1 MKIIALVTVILFSFC
16 ITPILAQSGIMKSY
30 YSDGVPRSEVSYVN
44 DILDGLGL
52 YYYPNGNLKSEK
64 NYSKGKLHGFVRE
77 YFDNGLLKEEYL
89 MKEGKKDGSYRSYYD
104 NGALKELIVFENGIQ
119 LRKNSFNYDP
129 TFAAPLEAYQAGN
142 RQQQVFNKRK
152 TILICDVEI
161 CPVPVGGLN
170 SIQDNLIYP
179 EHALLYGLEGT
190 VTLIATVNE
199 KGEVVATEIV
209 KGIGLGCDEAAQDAV
224 KKTQFI
230 PGQNF
235 GKVVE
240 SKVTLNIEFKIFD
253 RSLIQNNNV
262 NNGNQNQVNKSI
274 DEQKNIIKP
283 INVLSIKCDEPVCPR
298 PIGGVDAII
307 EQFEVPNVAKRLKVK
322 GEIIIEADID
332 KFGIV
337 RDTKLI
343 KGVGYGCDDAL
354 EIAIL
359 RTKFVSAK
367 NGGVDVDS
375 KITVNYKLSLD

>member
-1 MKIIALVTVILFSFC
+1 MRIRFLLILSFLYLFL
-16 ITPILAQSGIMKSY
+16 TSLTAQTGLMKSF

-44 DILDGLGL
+44 DILDGQAH
-52 YYYPNGNLKSEK
+52 YYYPNGNLRSEK
-64 NYSKGKLHGFVRE
+64 NYSKGKLHGYVRE
-77 YFDNGLLKEEYL
+77 YFDNGLLKEEYF
-89 MKEGKKDGSYRSYYD
+89 MKEGIKEGSYRSYFV
-104 NGALKELIVFENGIQ
+104 NGALKELIIFEKGIQ
-119 LRKNSFNYDP
+119 VNKNSFNYDP
-129 TFAAPLEAYQAGN
+129 SYSAPIEAYQAGN
-142 RQQQVFNKRK
+142 RQQQVFNKRR
-152 TILICDVEI
+152 TILICDIEI

-170 SIQDNLIYP
+170 SIQDKLVYP

-199 KGEVVATEIV
+199 KGDVVATEIL
-209 KGIGLGCDEAAQDAV
+209 KGIGLGCDEAAEEAV

-253 RSLIQNNNV
+253 RSLIQSNNEI
-262 NNGNQNQVNKSI
+262 NGSKSTEVKTKIENPVSNK
-274 DEQKNIIKP
+274 P
-283 INVLSIKCDEPVCPR
+283 LNVLTIKCNEQVCPR

-307 EQFEVPNVAKRLKVK
+307 EKFEVPSVAKRLKIK
-322 GEIIIEADID
+322 GEIIIEADVD
-332 KFGIV
+332 KYGIV
-337 RDTKLI
+337 RDTKVI

-367 NGGVDVDS
+367 NSGVDVDS
-375 KITVNYKLSLD
+375 KITVNYSLSLD

>member
-1 MKIIALVTVILFSFC
+1 MQIRFLLTLSFLYLSLTSLIAQT
-16 ITPILAQSGIMKSY
+16 GIMRSF

-44 DILDGLGL
+44 DILDGQAL
-52 YYYPNGNLKSEK
+52 YYYPNGNLRSEK
-64 NYSKGKLHGFVRE
+64 NYSKGKLQGFVRE
-77 YFDNGLLKEEYL
+77 YFDNGLLKEEYF
-89 MKEGKKDGSYRSYYD
+89 MKEGIKDGSYRSYFV
-104 NGALKELIVFENGIQ
+104 NGALKELIIFEKGIQ
-119 LRKNSFNYDP
+119 VNKNSFTYDP
-129 TFAAPLEAYQAGN
+129 TYSAPIEAYQAGN
-142 RQQQVFNKRK
+142 RQQQVFNKRR

-170 SIQDNLIYP
+170 SIQDKLVYP

-199 KGEVVATEIV
+199 KGDVVATEIL
-209 KGIGLGCDEAAQDAV
+209 KGIGLGCDEAAEEAV

-253 RSLIQNNNV
+253 RSLIQSNNEI
-262 NNGNQNQVNKSI
+262 NGSKSI
-274 DEQKNIIKP
+274 EVKTKIENPVSNKP
-283 INVLSIKCDEPVCPR
+283 LNVLTIKCNEQVCPR

-307 EQFEVPNVAKRLKVK
+307 EKFEVPSVAKRLKIK
-322 GEIIIEADID
+322 GEIIIEADVD
-332 KFGIV
+332 KYGIV
-337 RDTKLI
+337 RDTKVI

-367 NGGVDVDS
+367 NSGVDVDS
-375 KITVNYKLSLD
+375 KITVNYSLSLD

>member
-1 MKIIALVTVILFSFC
+1 MRIRFLLTLSFLYLSLTSLIAQT
-16 ITPILAQSGIMKSY
+16 GIMRSF

-44 DILDGLGL
+44 DILDGQAL
-52 YYYPNGNLKSEK
+52 YYYPNGNLRSEK
-64 NYSKGKLHGFVRE
+64 NYSKGKLQGFVRE
-77 YFDNGLLKEEYL
+77 YFDNGLLKEEYF
-89 MKEGKKDGSYRSYYD
+89 MKEGIKDGSYRSYFV
-104 NGALKELIVFENGIQ
+104 NGALKELIIFEKGIQ
-119 LRKNSFNYDP
+119 VNKNSFTYDP
-129 TFAAPLEAYQAGN
+129 TYSAPIEAYQAGN
-142 RQQQVFNKRK
+142 RQQQVFNKRR

-170 SIQDNLIYP
+170 SIQDKLVYP

-199 KGEVVATEIV
+199 KGDVVATEIL
-209 KGIGLGCDEAAQDAV
+209 KGIGLGCDEAAEEAV

-253 RSLIQNNNV
+253 RSLIQSNNEI
-262 NNGNQNQVNKSI
+262 NGSKSI
-274 DEQKNIIKP
+274 EVKTKIENPVSNKP
-283 INVLSIKCDEPVCPR
+283 LNVLTIKCNEQVCPR

-307 EQFEVPNVAKRLKVK
+307 EKFEVPSVAKRLKIK
-322 GEIIIEADID
+322 GEIIIEADVD
-332 KFGIV
+332 KYGIV
-337 RDTKLI
+337 RDTKVI

-367 NGGVDVDS
+367 NSGVDVDS
-375 KITVNYKLSLD
+375 KITVNYSLSLD

>member
-1 MKIIALVTVILFSFC
+1 MRIRILLTLLFLYLFLTSLIAQT
-16 ITPILAQSGIMKSY
+16 GIMRSY

-44 DILDGLGL
+44 DILDGQAL
-52 YYYPNGNLKSEK
+52 YYYPNGNLRSEK
-64 NYSKGKLHGFVRE
+64 NYSKGKLQGFVRE
-77 YFDNGLLKEEYL
+77 YFDNGLLKEEYF
-89 MKEGKKDGSYRSYYD
+89 MKEGIKDGSYRSYFV
-104 NGALKELIVFENGIQ
+104 NGALKELIIFEKGIQ
-119 LRKNSFNYDP
+119 VNKNSFNYDP
-129 TFAAPLEAYQAGN
+129 TYSAPIEAYQAGN
-142 RQQQVFNKRK
+142 RQQQVFNKRR

-170 SIQDNLIYP
+170 SIQDKLVYP

-190 VTLIATVNE
+190 VTLIVTVNE
-199 KGEVVATEIV
+199 KGDVVATEIL
-209 KGIGLGCDEAAQDAV
+209 KGIGLGCDEAAEEAV

-253 RSLIQNNNV
+253 RSLIQSNNEI
-262 NNGNQNQVNKSI
+262 NGSKNTEVKTKIENPVSNK
-274 DEQKNIIKP
+274 P
-283 INVLSIKCDEPVCPR
+283 LNVLTIKCNEQVCPR

-307 EQFEVPNVAKRLKVK
+307 EKFEVPSVAKRLKIK
-322 GEIIIEADID
+322 GEIIIEAYVD
-332 KFGIV
+332 KYGIV
-337 RDTKLI
+337 RDTKVI

-367 NGGVDVDS
+367 NNGVDVDS
-375 KITVNYKLSLD
+375 KITVNYSLSLD

>member
-1 MKIIALVTVILFSFC
+1 MRIRSLFTLLFLNVLLTSLF
-16 ITPILAQSGIMKSY
+16 AQTGIMRSFY
-30 YSDGVPRSEVSYVN
+30 TDGVPKSEVSYVN
-44 DILDGLGL
+44 DILDGQAL
-52 YYYPNGNLKSEK
+52 YYYPNGNLRSEK
-64 NYSKGKLHGFVRE
+64 NYSKGKLQGFVRE
-77 YFDNGLLKEEYL
+77 YFDNGLLKEEYF
-89 MKEGKKDGSYRSYYD
+89 MKEGIKEGTYRSYFE
-104 NGALKELIVFENGIQ
+104 NGALKELIIFEKGIQ
-119 LRKNSFNYDP
+119 VKKDSFKYDP
-129 TFAAPLEAYQAGN
+129 TFSAPIEAYQAGN
-142 RQQQVFNKRK
+142 RQQQVFNKRR

-170 SIQDNLIYP
+170 SIQDKLIYP

-190 VTLIATVNE
+190 VTLIATVDE

-209 KGIGLGCDEAAQDAV
+209 KGIGLGCDEAAQEAV

-253 RSLIQNNNV
+253 RSLIQSNNEV
-262 NNGNQNQVNKSI
+262 NGN
-274 DEQKNIIKP
+274 KNTEIKTKIENP
-283 INVLSIKCDEPVCPR
+283 VSSKPLNVLTIKCNEPVCPR

-307 EQFEVPNVAKRLKVK
+307 EKFEVPSVAKRLKIK

-337 RDTKLI
+337 KDTRLI

-367 NGGVDVDS
+367 NSGIDVDS
-375 KITVNYKLSLD
+375 KITVNYSLNLD

>member
-1 MKIIALVTVILFSFC
+1 MYCKVLLTGIFFVFLSISN
-16 ITPILAQSGIMKSY
+16 AQSGIMRSY

-44 DILDGLGL
+44 DILDGQAL

-77 YFDNGLLKEEYL
+77 YFDNGLLKEEYA
-89 MKEGKKDGSYRSYYD
+89 MRDGIKEGTYRSYYE
-104 NGALKELIVFENGIQ
+104 NGGLKELIIYEKGIQ
-119 LRKNSFNYDP
+119 IRKNNFSYDATYVTP
-129 TFAAPLEAYQAGN
+129 VEAFQAGN
-142 RQQQVFNKRK
+142 RQQQVLYKRK
-152 TILICDVEI
+152 TMLICNVEI
-161 CPVPVGGLN
+161 CPVPVGGLS
-170 SIQDNLIYP
+170 SIQENLVYP

-190 VTLIATVNE
+190 VVLIATISE

-209 KGIGLGCDEAAQDAV
+209 KGIGLGCDEAAQEAV

-240 SKVTLNIEFKIFD
+240 SKVTLNVEFKIFD
-253 RSLIQNNNV
+253 RSLIQNV
-262 NNGNQNQVNKSI
+262 KEMDGNKNQEHNTINEKQISNK
-274 DEQKNIIKP
+274 P
-283 INVLSIKCDEPVCPR
+283 ANVLSINCDEQVCPR

-307 EQFEVPNVAKRLKVK
+307 EKFEIPSVAKRLKIK
-322 GEIIIEADID
+322 GEIVIEAEVD

-337 RDTKLI
+337 RDTKVI

-359 RTKFVSAK
+359 KTKFVSAK
-367 NGGVDVDS
+367 NNGIDVDS
-375 KITVNYKLSLD
+375 KIIVSYTLSID